1 VAIGYRRLGRSGL
14 EVSSLCLGAM
24 MFGDRADEAEAARMV
39 AQAREAGI
47 NFIDTADAYNG
58 GRSEEIVGRTV
69 AHDRDWWI
77 VATKVGTR
85 LPPPPPNRGGIG
97 RRWLLQGVDES
108 LARLRTGHIDLYY
121 LHLDDPGASLEETV
135 DAMGTLV
142 RSGKIRHWG
151 VSNFRAW
158 RIAEIV
164 RLCDIAGVPRPV
176 VGQPY
181 YNAMNRMPEVEYL
194 PLCAHHGIGVVPYSP
209 LARGVLT
216 GKYQADAEPEPST
229 RAGRRDKRMMMTEF
243 RRESMVIA
251 GVIKQHAESRG
262 RTPIGFALNWVLA
275 NTVVTSVI
283 IGPNSQSQLRTYVD
297 ATDEPYDA
305 EDEALLDRLVAP
317 GHPSTPGYTDPLFPV
332 TGRRVTLSPSASR
345 SPG

>member
-1 VAIGYRRLGRSGL
+1 MAIAHRTLGRSGL
-14 EVSSLCLGAM
+14 DVSSLCLGAM
-24 MFGDRADEAEAARMV
+24 MFGDRADEAEAARIV
-39 AQAREAGI
+39 GHARDAGI

-58 GRSEEIVGRTV
+58 GRSEEIVGKAV

-85 LPPPPPNRGGIG
+85 LPPQPSDRGGIG
-97 RRWLLQGVDES
+97 RRWLLRGADES

-121 LHLDDPGASLEETV
+121 LHLDDPAAPLEETV

-158 RIAEIV
+158 RIAELL
-164 RLCDIAGVPRPV
+164 RLCDIAGVPRPIA
-176 VGQPY
+176 GQPY

-216 GKYQADAEPEPST
+216 GKYAPDAEPDPAT

-243 RRESMVIA
+243 RRESLVIA
-251 GVIKQHAESRG
+251 RVIRDHAESRG
-262 RTPIGFALNWVLA
+262 RSAIGFALNWVLA
-275 NTVVTSVI
+275 STIVSSVI
-283 IGPNSQSQLRTYVD
+283 IGPNSEQQLATYLRAV
-297 ATDEPYDA
+297 DEPYDA
-305 EDEALLDRLVAP
+305 EDEALLDRLVAA

-332 TGRRVTLSPSASR
+332 TGRRVALAPTPPS
-345 SPG
+345 G